1 MRLTKSKILDLYLGL
16 DKHIEKF
23 VQQII
28 AWGFNKIGDG
38 SYKLVYSKNKLNY
51 VIKVANSLNDELV
64 DRLPSEL
71 KNFYIKP
78 YYIDENIVIQKR
90 ADTNLSQQSYE
101 KIHAIIGDE
110 RCSDLDIYKQNCGM
124 LDGKPVVF
132 DFAQI

>member
-1 MRLTKSKILDLYLGL
+1 MRLAKWEILDLYLGL

-28 AWGFNKIGDG
+28 AWGFTKIGDG
-38 SYKLVYSKNKLNY
+38 GYKLVYSKNKLNY
-51 VIKVANSLNDELV
+51 VIKVANSLNDEFV

-90 ADTNLSQQSYE
+90 ANTKLSQQSYE
-101 KIHAIIGDE
+101 KIHAIIGSE

-124 LDGKPVVF
+124 LNGKPVVF